1 MCLGDWPDCLG
12 PLTFE
17 VLPLEAPLTG
27 LVFWK
32 DYAPG
37 AAEKE
42 AMHRGSRAGEA
53 GGRGAARSGQ
63 QPADVAWEE
72 VSLPVLHQLLQMGV
86 RLDNG

>member
-1 MCLGDWPDCLG
+1 M
-12 PLTFE
+12 
-17 VLPLEAPLTG
+17 G

-53 GGRGAARSGQ
+53 GCRGAALGSGQ

-72 VSLPVLHQLLQMGV
+72 VSLHVLHQLLQMGV